1 MLGSATRRLNK
12 PLLLVLGLL
21 AVLGLTVFG
30 MYAYSQMRPTTA
42 VDPGN
47 VQAHDPS
54 MIKQGRTYYLF
65 ATGGTIQIR
74 RSTNLVSWELAGTV
88 FDTIPD
94 WITTAVGNIPDLWAP
109 DISYFNGKYHLYY
122 AGSHFGT
129 NNSVIG
135 LATNT
140 TLDRTSRDYHWVDEG
155 LVIESLPASDNWNAI
170 DPNLSFDTAGVPW
183 LAWGSFWSGIKMR
196 RLDLNTGKLSTVDQ
210 TLYALAS
217 RGGGAIEAAAIL
229 AHDGYYYLF
238 VSFDRCCAGA
248 NSTYRIMVG
257 RATTITGPYLDST
270 GKPMMEGGGDQLLAG
285 YDNVRGPGGQSVYFD
300 GKTTWL
306 VHHYYDALANGAI
319 KLQIRKLTWTND
331 HWPHADA
338 PYKPSTGIFGFSP

>member
-1 MLGSATRRLNK
+1 MRKLRLII
-12 PLLLVLGLL
+12 VGLL
-21 AVLGLTVFG
+21 GVLCLTGIGLYTYG
-30 MYAYSQMRPTTA
+30 RARPA
-42 VDPGN
+42 APAAPGN

-54 MIKQGRTYYLF
+54 MIKQGHTYYVF

-74 RSTNLVSWELAGTV
+74 KSTNLVSWELAGTV
-88 FDTIPD
+88 FDRIPD
-94 WITTAVGNIPDLWAP
+94 WITKAVGTIPDLWAP

-140 TLDRTSRDYHWVDEG
+140 TLDPGSRDYHWVDEG
-155 LVIESLPASDNWNAI
+155 MVIDSLPASDNWNAI
-170 DPNLSFDTAGVPW
+170 DPNLSFDSTGVPW

-210 TLYALAS
+210 KLYALAS
-217 RGGGAIEAAAIL
+217 RGGGAIEAPAIL

-257 RATTITGPYLDST
+257 RSTTITGPYLDST
-270 GKPMMEGGGDQLLAG
+270 GTSMLSGGGDQLLAS
-285 YDNVRGPGGQSVYFD
+285 YDNVHGPGGQSVYVD
-300 GKTTWL
+300 GQTTWL

-319 KLQIRKLTWTND
+319 TLQIRKLTWTNE
-331 HWPHADA
+331 HWPHVAA
-338 PYKPSTGIFGFSP
+338 PYKPSPGIFGFFL